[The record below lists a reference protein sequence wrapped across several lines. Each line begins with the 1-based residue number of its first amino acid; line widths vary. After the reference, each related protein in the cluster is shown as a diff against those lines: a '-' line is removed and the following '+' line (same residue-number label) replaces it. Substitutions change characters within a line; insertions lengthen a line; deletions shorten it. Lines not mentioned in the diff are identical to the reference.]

1 MEPIKIY
8 DNPLTD
14 DLRKEFNEL
23 YAKLVNLNFKERTKR
38 SKKVSNL
45 QNKIIANKNQNYIE
59 VLKNIYEKPHLYSSV
74 TIMFILD
81 KETEDCL
88 YKLHQLLIKNERDF

>member
-1 MEPIKIY
+1 METIKIY

-14 DLRKEFNEL
+14 NLRKKFNKL

-59 VLKNIYEKPHLYSSV
+59 GLKNICKNPHLYSSV